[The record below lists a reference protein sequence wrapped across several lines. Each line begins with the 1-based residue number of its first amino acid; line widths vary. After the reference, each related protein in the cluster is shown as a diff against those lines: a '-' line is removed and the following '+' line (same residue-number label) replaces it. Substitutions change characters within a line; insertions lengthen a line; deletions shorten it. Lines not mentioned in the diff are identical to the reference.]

1 LQFTDSH
8 TRLAAQRH
16 FTYCVLAAIAYNQP
30 NVFSV
35 VSVRMLRI
43 SLFGQPSLVL
53 DATPLRFNAPP
64 KTLPLL
70 AYLLLHRVQPVAR
83 EQVAFALWPDE
94 RENVAR
100 ANLRRHLHQLL
111 HALPATDVP
120 WLINTGRALQW
131 NAQADLWLDVAEFEC
146 LSANPQ
152 TLAQAV
158 ALYRGDLLDGLC
170 EDWLFFERER
180 LRDLYL
186 ADINRL
192 IALHRSRRDYA
203 KAIGYAQQL
212 LMRDPL
218 REDVVRQVLAL
229 RYEAGDRAGALHE
242 YERFA
247 QLLQQELSMPPMPE
261 TQALHEQMVHNTLLI
276 SIPTSI
282 DLTPDRAANTS
293 PSPSSEIRPFVGRE
307 IERQQLDARWSRAAH
322 GYGGLLLI
330 GGEAGIGKSRLAHEL
345 ALIAEGQGGRVL
357 RGQTSPEETQPYQAI
372 IQACRAAL
380 PMLLTLDLEPVR
392 LAAIAALVPE
402 LHQRRTL
409 PALPPLDLERE
420 RLRLFDA
427 LAACFEKLAHPRP
440 VLLLLE
446 DLHWAGEATLSLIEF
461 LVRRAAAAPLLIVAT
476 YREEETP
483 RGHPLRHTRRRLQKE
498 ALADH
503 VALTGLS
510 TNAIADWLTVVT
522 PSSVDTCHLPQLAA
536 RLWVASEGNPLFVN
550 LLMLPWLDGDRSS
563 DVNWIDQIERDSK
576 RTLPESLRNIVT
588 NRLAQLSPT
597 ARAVAEIAAVAGP
610 IFSTELVR
618 EVGGWSEASVLDA
631 LNELLDRRLVHDA
644 GSHAQFDY
652 AFAHAV
658 IQQTLYADL
667 PPDRLKHRHRRVGQ
681 VMEEL
686 YADRLAEASGEL
698 ALHFDRGGEPSRAVV
713 YYRRNAYHLINLYA
727 DTEALSIIERT
738 LELLPPE
745 AVSDRFEM
753 LALREGVYHRRGERA
768 AQWADLEQLLALAA
782 DDDARCEVLRRQ
794 IAYYSVTGDRA
805 AEADRVEQLR
815 EQVDRSQSM
824 LWQARTALVA
834 GQYQLLISDYAQAQV
849 ILQQAVDLA
858 QQAGDSAVQVAAQCA
873 LAEVAVQQ
881 GHFDVAQAAL
891 KLAEH
896 LAGAQSNRSVLVTAL
911 RAASGASF
919 AQQDF
924 EAAHAV
930 ASQMLEVCRTLGDRE
945 GEADALARLAAVAVR
960 RFQVQTARQLYAEA
974 ERLYN
979 ALGKRQGQAAVM
991 VNMTMLLVG
1000 RLGRYAEGLKLTRQ
1014 ADAIFRELNDVRGQ
1028 AICALN
1034 EGMITLYLEDYAA
1047 GRAASRRGLELAR
1060 QMNSRLME
1068 ANALANL
1075 GAAERELDELPQ
1087 AIAHMEAGLAIRRTL
1102 GQPAELGTDLCDL
1115 TVAYCR
1121 HGNLDAAQYTMSEM
1135 LDLYAQAEASM
1146 MHPQYMLWAAAQT
1159 QRALGDEACAQ
1170 DFLKRAA
1177 QVMQQRLADIPEPE
1191 LQASYY
1197 ELPFNRQI
1205 VAASER
1211 QVWPA

>member
-1 LQFTDSH
+1 
-8 TRLAAQRH
+8 
-16 FTYCVLAAIAYNQP
+16 
-30 NVFSV
+30 
-35 VSVRMLRI
+35 MLRI

-70 AYLLLHRVQPVAR
+70 AYLLLHRAQPVAR

-94 RENVAR
+94 RENIAR

-111 HALPATDVP
+111 HALPAAAMP
-120 WLINTGRALQW
+120 WIINTGRALQW
-131 NAQADLWLDVAEFEC
+131 NAQSDLWLDVAEFER
-146 LSANPQ
+146 LRASPR

-158 ALYRGDLLDGLC
+158 TLYRGDLLDTLC

-186 ADINRL
+186 ADLEHL
-192 IALHRSRRDYA
+192 IAQHRSRRDYA

-212 LMRDPL
+212 LMHDPL
-218 REDVVRQVLAL
+218 REDVVRQGLAL

-247 QLLQQELSMPPMPE
+247 QLLHQELSMPPMPE
-261 TQALHEQMVHNTLLI
+261 TQALHDQIVHNTLLI
-276 SIPTSI
+276 SPSPAF
-282 DLTPDRAANTS
+282 DLTPDRASTAATL
-293 PSPSSEIRPFVGRE
+293 PALEIRPFVGRE

-322 GYGGLLLI
+322 GFGGLLLI

-345 ALIAEGQGGRVL
+345 ALSAEAQGGRVL
-357 RGQTSPEETQPYQAI
+357 RGHTAPEETQPYQAL

-392 LAAIAALVPE
+392 LAAIAALLPE
-402 LHQRRTL
+402 LTQRHAL
-409 PALPPLDLERE
+409 PALDLERE

-427 LAACFEKLAHPRP
+427 LAACFEKLARPRP

-446 DLHWAGEATLSLIEF
+446 DLHWAGEATLSLVEF
-461 LVRRAAAAPLLIVAT
+461 LARRAAAAPVLIVAT

-483 RGHPLRHTRRRLQKE
+483 RGHPLRHLRRRLQKE
-498 ALADH
+498 TLADH
-503 VALTGLS
+503 IALTGL
-510 TNAIADWLTVVT
+510 TTAALTDWLIQVMPATV
-522 PSSVDTCHLPQLAA
+522 DACHWPQLAA
-536 RLWVASEGNPLFVN
+536 RLWAASEGNPLFVS
-550 LLMLPWLDGDRSS
+550 LLMQPWFEADT
-563 DVNWIDQIERDSK
+563 NWIDQIERDPK
-576 RTLPESLRNIVT
+576 RTLPESLRAIIAS
-588 NRLAQLSPT
+588 RLDQLSPT
-597 ARAVAEIAAVAGP
+597 ARAVAEVAAVAGP

-618 EVGGWSEASVLDA
+618 EVGGWNEASVLDA

-644 GSHAQFDY
+644 GGQRQFDY

-681 VMEEL
+681 IMEEL
-686 YADRLAEASGEL
+686 YADRLAEIGGEL
-698 ALHFDRGGEPSRAVV
+698 AVHFDRGGEFARAVV
-713 YYRRNAYHLINLYA
+713 YYRRTAYRLINLYA
-727 DTEALSIIERT
+727 DTEALHAIERA
-738 LELLPPE
+738 LALLAP
-745 AVSDRFEM
+745 ASVSDRFEM

-768 AQWADLEQLLALAA
+768 AQWADLEQLAALAN
-782 DDDARCEVLRRQ
+782 DDEARCAVLHRQ
-794 IAYYSVTGDRA
+794 IAYFSVTGERA
-805 AEADRVEQLR
+805 AEADRVERLR
-815 EQVDRSQSM
+815 ACADRAPAT
-824 LWQARTALVA
+824 LWQARAYLVA
-834 GQYQLLISDYAQAQV
+834 VQYQVLISDYAQAQLS
-849 ILQQAVDLA
+849 LQRAAELA
-858 QQAGDSAVQVAAQCA
+858 QQSDDAAGQVAAQCA
-873 LAEVAVQQ
+873 LADVAVQQ
-881 GHFDVAQAAL
+881 GHFETAQAAL
-891 KLAEH
+891 KLAGQ

-919 AQQDF
+919 AKQDF

-930 ASQMLEVCRTLGDRE
+930 ATQMLDVCRAIGDRE
-945 GEADALARLAAVAVR
+945 GEADALARLAAVAAR
-960 RFQVQTARQLYAEA
+960 RYQVQTARQLYAEA
-974 ERLYN
+974 ERGYN

-991 VNMTMLLVG
+991 VNTTMLLVG
-1000 RLGRYAEGLKLTRQ
+1000 RLGRYAEGLALTRQ
-1014 ADAIFRELNDVRGQ
+1014 ADTIFRELKDVRGQ

-1047 GRAASRRGLELAR
+1047 GRAASRRGLDLAR

-1075 GAAERELDELPQ
+1075 GAAERELGELTA
-1087 AIAHMEAGLAIRRTL
+1087 AIEHMEEGLAIRRTL

-1121 HGNLDAAQYTMSEM
+1121 QGRLDAAQHTLREM
-1135 LDLYAQAEASM
+1135 LDVYAQAEASM
-1146 MHPQYMLWAAAQT
+1146 MHPQYILWAAAQT
-1159 QRALGDEACAQ
+1159 QRVLGDDACAQ
-1170 DFLKRAA
+1170 DYLKRAVQA
-1177 QVMQQRLADIPEPE
+1177 MQQRLADIPEPE

-1211 QVWPA
+1211 GVWPT